1 MLQSIKVLFEAF
13 SKTIAAKQSTYRMW
27 DRVINLLIK
36 RCHPVTIK
44 LITTRNMIFGKI
56 YWVGILSTNL
66 ATVSGFY
73 IKVKRWL
80 QYLQLL
86 NRCQLCNAE
95 ILHHYSLLPVSV
107 IYSFLYLVATRVLQY
122 NNTALMGFH
131 TFLELQTCQ
140 QQHQDWCPVTKQKAT
155 IKSGDLW
162 THSGYQASL
171 ILRSEELSSHQN
183 WMVIK
188 PEWQHTSWSRA
199 VHMVWL
205 SKKVHLSSRR
215 LSSHHFD
222 TTYRFLNDCN
232 YDHVLKS
239 VPHEP
244 S

>member
-1 MLQSIKVLFEAF
+1 
-13 SKTIAAKQSTYRMW
+13 
-27 DRVINLLIK
+27 
-36 RCHPVTIK
+36 
-44 LITTRNMIFGKI
+44 MIFGKI

-80 QYLQLL
+80 QSLHLL
-86 NRCQLCNAE
+86 NRCQLCDAE

-171 ILRSEELSSHQN
+171 ILRSKLDGHQTRVAAHILITGCSHG
-183 WMVIK
+183 MTVKESPSVIK
-188 PEWQHTSWSRA
+188 KAKFTPFWHNIQVS
-199 VHMVWL
+199 
-205 SKKVHLSSRR
+205 
-215 LSSHHFD
+215 
-222 TTYRFLNDCN
+222 
-232 YDHVLKS
+232 
-239 VPHEP
+239 
-244 S
+244 